1 MGGVRGLTSPFGR
14 HARGR
19 AGRLSGT
26 RYEVNSK
33 IRGGLLALMAAALAV
48 FADVAP
54 AAAHAGLV
62 LTVNDDGRGNVAVN
76 VTWADGHPVTE
87 PVAGML
93 TAVSTAGVQVGPA
106 PLTRLPDQP
115 TVVYDGTLKPGSW
128 QVTVDLALPGIGH
141 CAAVVTVAAGGAAAK
156 PGSTRCG
163 DTTPPAPAPVAAPET
178 GGGKPPWPLFG
189 AAGAIVL
196 ATAAAVVVSR
206 RRSRSA

>member
-1 MGGVRGLTSPFGR
+1 
-14 HARGR
+14 
-19 AGRLSGT
+19 
-26 RYEVNSK
+26 VNSK

-62 LTVNDDGRGNVAVN
+62 LTVNDDGRGNVAVD
-76 VTWADGHPVTE
+76 VIWADGHPVTE

-93 TAVSTAGVQVGPA
+93 TAVSTAGAQVGPA
-106 PLTRLPDQP
+106 PLTRLPDQS

-163 DTTPPAPAPVAAPET
+163 DTTPPGPALVAAPET

-189 AAGAIVL
+189 AGAIML

-206 RRSRSA
+206 RRRRST